1 MDEVEECICELE
13 DKKNVTH
20 PNRAEKCRKMKKEF

>member
-13 DKKNVTH
+13 DKINVTH
-20 PNRAEKCRKMKKEF
+20 PNRAEK